1 MEGFMRVLTV
11 GVLSCLLSGCGL
23 LSDGV
28 VIYGTPEGIRAYH
41 DGVVGMV
48 AQAKTSRPNGNTAYW
63 QQREQQIQRLSVWET
78 LSKGLIASNKEVEN
92 GQ

>member
-1 MEGFMRVLTV
+1 MRVLSV
-11 GVLSCLLSGCGL
+11 GILSCLLSGCGL

-41 DGVVGMV
+41 DGVIGTV

-63 QQREQQIQRLSVWET
+63 QQREQQTQRLSVWET
-78 LSKGLIASNKEVEN
+78 LSKGLIASKEEVAN
-92 GQ
+92 D

>member
-1 MEGFMRVLTV
+1 MRVLSV
-11 GVLSCLLSGCGL
+11 GILSCLLSGCGL

-48 AQAKTSRPNGNTAYW
+48 AQAKTSRPSGNTAFW
-63 QQREQQIQRLSVWET
+63 EHREQQTRKLSVWET
-78 LSKGLIASNKEVEN
+78 LSRGLIATKQEEKGN

>member
-1 MEGFMRVLTV
+1 MRVLSV
-11 GVLSCLLSGCGL
+11 GILSCLLSGCGL

-63 QQREQQIQRLSVWET
+63 QQREQQTQKLSVWET
-78 LSKGLIASNKEVEN
+78 LSKGLIATKQKEAKNDE
-92 GQ
+92 

>member
-1 MEGFMRVLTV
+1 MRVLSV
-11 GVLSCLLSGCGL
+11 GILSCLLSGCGL

-48 AQAKTSRPNGNTAYW
+48 AQAKTNRPSGNTAYW
-63 QQREQQIQRLSVWET
+63 EQRKEQGRKLSVWET
-78 LSKGLIASNKEVEN
+78 LSKGLIASKKEEAH
-92 GQ
+92 GE

>member
-1 MEGFMRVLTV
+1 MRVLTV

-63 QQREQQIQRLSVWET
+63 QQREQQTQRLSVWET
-78 LSKGLIASNKEVEN
+78 LSKGLIASNQEVEN

>member
-1 MEGFMRVLTV
+1 MRIICASALC
-11 GVLSCLLSGCGL
+11 CLLSGCGL

-28 VIYGTPEGIRAYH
+28 VIYGTPEGIKAYH
-41 DGVVGMV
+41 DGVVGIV

-63 QQREQQIQRLSVWET
+63 QQREQQTQRLSVWET
-78 LSKGLIASNKEVEN
+78 LSKGLIASNKEVTN

>member
-1 MEGFMRVLTV
+1 MRILTV
-11 GVLSCLLSGCGL
+11 GILSCLLSGCGL

-48 AQAKTSRPNGNTAYW
+48 AQAKTARPNGNTAYW
-63 QQREQQIQRLSVWET
+63 QQREQETRKLSVWET
-78 LSKGLIASNKEVEN
+78 LSKGLIASKEEVNN

>member
-1 MEGFMRVLTV
+1 
-11 GVLSCLLSGCGL
+11 

-48 AQAKTSRPNGNTAYW
+48 AQAKTARPNGNTAYW
-63 QQREQQIQRLSVWET
+63 EQRNQQTQRLSVWET

>member
-1 MEGFMRVLTV
+1 MRVLSV
-11 GVLSCLLSGCGL
+11 GILSCLLSGCGL

-48 AQAKTSRPNGNTAYW
+48 AQAKTARPNGNTAYW
-63 QQREQQIQRLSVWET
+63 EQRNQQTQRLSVWET

>member
-1 MEGFMRVLTV
+1 MRVLCA
-11 GVLSCLLSGCGL
+11 GVLSCLLSECGL

-48 AQAKTSRPNGNTAYW
+48 AQAKTSRPNGGTAYW
-63 QQREQQIQRLSVWET
+63 SHRNEQTRKLSVWET
-78 LSKGLIASNKEVEN
+78 LSKGLIATKQEEAKD

>member
-1 MEGFMRVLTV
+1 MRVLGVTV
-11 GVLSCLLSGCGL
+11 LCCLLSGCGL

-48 AQAKTSRPNGNTAYW
+48 AQAKTNRPSGNTAYW
-63 QQREQQIQRLSVWET
+63 EQRKEQTRKLSVWET
-78 LSKGLIASNKEVEN
+78 LSRGLIATKQEEKGN

>member
-1 MEGFMRVLTV
+1 MRIICAGALC
-11 GVLSCLLSGCGL
+11 CLLSGCGL

-48 AQAKTSRPNGNTAYW
+48 AQAKTARPNGNTAYW
-63 QQREQQIQRLSVWET
+63 EQRNQQTQRLSGWET
-78 LSKGLIASNKEVEN
+78 LSKGLIASNKEEVSN

>member
-1 MEGFMRVLTV
+1 MRIICASALC
-11 GVLSCLLSGCGL
+11 CLLSGCGL

-78 LSKGLIASNKEVEN
+78 LSKGLIASREEAKD

>member
-1 MEGFMRVLTV
+1 MRVLTA
-11 GVLSCLLSGCGL
+11 GILSCLLSGCGL

-63 QQREQQIQRLSVWET
+63 QQREVETKKLSVWET
-78 LSKGLIASNKEVEN
+78 LSKGLIASAKETKDNEQSN
-92 GQ
+92 

>member
-1 MEGFMRVLTV
+1 MRVLTV

-41 DGVVGMV
+41 DGVVGIV
-48 AQAKTSRPNGNTAYW
+48 AQAKTARPNGNTAYW
-63 QQREQQIQRLSVWET
+63 QQREQQTRKLSVWET
-78 LSKGLIASNKEVEN
+78 LSKGLIASKEEVNN

>member
-1 MEGFMRVLTV
+1 
-11 GVLSCLLSGCGL
+11 L

-78 LSKGLIASNKEVEN
+78 LSKGLIASREEAKD

>member
-1 MEGFMRVLTV
+1 MRVLTV

-63 QQREQQIQRLSVWET
+63 QQREQQTQRLSVWER
-78 LSKGLIASNKEVEN
+78 LSKGLIASNKDEVSN

>member
-1 MEGFMRVLTV
+1 MEGIMRVLSV
-11 GVLSCLLSGCGL
+11 GILSCLLSGCGL

-41 DGVVGMV
+41 DGVVGIV
-48 AQAKTSRPNGNTAYW
+48 AQAKTARPNGNTAYW
-63 QQREQQIQRLSVWET
+63 EQRNQQTQRLSVWEM
-78 LSKGLIASNKEVEN
+78 LSKGLIASREEAKD

>member
-1 MEGFMRVLTV
+1 MRVLTV

-63 QQREQQIQRLSVWET
+63 QQREQETRKLSVWET
-78 LSKGLIASNKEVEN
+78 LSKGLIASSKEEVSN

>member
-1 MEGFMRVLTV
+1 MRVLSV
-11 GVLSCLLSGCGL
+11 GILSCLLSGCGL

-78 LSKGLIASNKEVEN
+78 LSRGLIATTKEGTKDGE
-92 GQ
+92 

>member
-1 MEGFMRVLTV
+1 MRVLSV
-11 GVLSCLLSGCGL
+11 GILSCLLSGCGL

-41 DGVVGMV
+41 DGVVGIV
-48 AQAKTSRPNGNTAYW
+48 AQAKTARPNGNTAYW
-63 QQREQQIQRLSVWET
+63 EQRNQQTQRLSVWEM